1 MARFVFRLESVLGVR
16 KHEEERCKLAFAAAM
31 QRRNAADERL
41 RDVTGRFESALDEA
55 AKLSRGLS
63 TVLDLMR
70 SYDYRVALLQE
81 QAQAAADLLDAERGL
96 EAAREAMIG
105 ARKERRAVE
114 LLKESHYRKWKAAE
128 EYREQIELDEAG
140 LNSFLRRPVPDAAE
154 ASA

>member
-1 MARFVFRLESVLGVR
+1 MARFVFRLESVLNVR

-41 RDVTGRFESALDEA
+41 QDVTRRFEAALDTA
-55 AKLSRGLS
+55 TQLSRGLS
-63 TVLDLMR
+63 TVVDLMR

-81 QAQAAADLLDAERGL
+81 QARAESDLISAERML
-96 EAAREAMIG
+96 EAARVAMIT

-114 LLKESHYRKWKAAE
+114 LLKEKHHRKWKAE
-128 EYREQIELDEAG
+128 EDYREQIELDEAG
-140 LNSFLRRPVPDAAE
+140 LNAFLRRPAADMAE